1 MKSYGIVI
9 LFIHLSQ
16 MAECKFY
23 NPDFII
29 LSSLASF
36 YIPCVILLVLNY
48 KIIKAFLGRSKS
60 SQRKKRTQRKKKR
73 RKVRTVHAVQG
84 NLFHPGSHC
93 SHAIFDAAS
102 VFHPNPGKILHRR
115 SREGGRRRRHRRRGD
130 AQQTRAD

>member
-23 NPDFII
+23 NPDFIL

-48 KIIKAFLGRSKS
+48 KIIKAFLGRSEVS
-60 SQRKKRTQRKKKR
+60 RKKRTQRKKKR

-84 NLFHPGSHC
+84 NLFQYISHPLYH
-93 SHAIFDAAS
+93 F
-102 VFHPNPGKILHRR
+102 K
-115 SREGGRRRRHRRRGD
+115 
-130 AQQTRAD
+130 

>member
-23 NPDFII
+23 NPDFIL

-48 KIIKAFLGRSKS
+48 KIIKAFLGRSSKGS
-60 SQRKKRTQRKKKR
+60 KGRKKRTQGKKKKKR
-73 RKVRTVHAVQG
+73 KVSLNF
-84 NLFHPGSHC
+84 NLKC
-93 SHAIFDAAS
+93 KAC
-102 VFHPNPGKILHRR
+102 
-115 SREGGRRRRHRRRGD
+115 
-130 AQQTRAD
+130 TW